1 MVDTT
6 TRQQSRRRPRRVEMD
21 GGQLDTGTV
30 REHVRS
36 AVSTGGEI
44 LKFSARTIRNMPEL
58 RHHVGEVFAQAATLI
73 LFSGLLIWFMQFVI
87 GTMCATNASYTLE
100 QVGAPSYAAVFNNVC
115 GLREMSPYMWVY
127 IFAAKVGCGLV
138 AEIGSMRI
146 SEEIDAMEVMGV
158 NSLSYLVGTR
168 IMAAWIVM
176 PFLFF
181 VGLGFTFTAMYLIT
195 VVQFGTVSPGG
206 YSYVFWLFQNPH
218 DVIAA
223 MLKMFGMGT
232 IVIFVG
238 CYYGY
243 TASGGPVGVG
253 KNTAKS
259 MMLNM
264 VLVHIVGLIGSWWAW
279 GVHPNLPIGN

>member
-1 MVDTT
+1 M
-6 TRQQSRRRPRRVEMD
+6 
-21 GGQLDTGTV
+21 
-30 REHVRS
+30 VRS
-36 AVSTGGEI
+36 
-44 LKFSARTIRNMPEL
+44 LPDL
-58 RHHVGEVFAQAATLI
+58 RHHIGEIFSQAATLV

-115 GLREMSPYMWVY
+115 GLREMSPYMWAY

-168 IMAAWIVM
+168 IMAAWITM
-176 PFLFF
+176 PFLYF
-181 VGLGFTFTAMYLIT
+181 VGLGFTFIAMYLIT

-206 YSYVFWLFQNPH
+206 YSYLFWLFQNPY
-218 DVIAA
+218 DVAA
-223 MLKMFGMGT
+223 SMLKMFGMGT
-232 IVIFVG
+232 VIIFVG

-243 TASGGPVGVG
+243 YAAGGPSGVG
-253 KNTAKS
+253 RNTAKS

-264 VLVHIVGLIGSWWAW
+264 VLVHVVGLLGSWLAW